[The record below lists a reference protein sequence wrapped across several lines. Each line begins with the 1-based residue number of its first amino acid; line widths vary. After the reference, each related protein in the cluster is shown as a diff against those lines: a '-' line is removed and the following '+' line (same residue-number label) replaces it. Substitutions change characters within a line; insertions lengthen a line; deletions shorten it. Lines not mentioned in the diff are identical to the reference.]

1 MSEEMSKLSVEKQNI
16 KESMKSKAAQREA
29 TRVIESTTRR
39 IVHMVFNPKNLVKV
53 TPFTRKLKLLMEDDL
68 DAFETEEHEKFE
80 AYLEKFIDETL
91 EEGEHN
97 PVQYDENTNY
107 ELELN
112 GIKHISF
119 AVANNPFFK
128 LEIEKYYPEAI
139 VINPEGE
146 ILAWLGGDKN

>member
-1 MSEEMSKLSVEKQNI
+1 
-16 KESMKSKAAQREA
+16 MKSKAAQREA
-29 TRVIESTTRR
+29 TRVIESTSRR
-39 IVHMVFNPKNLVKV
+39 IVHMVFNPKNNVKV
-53 TPFTRKLKLLMEDDL
+53 TPFTRKLKLLLEDDL
-68 DAFETEEHEKFE
+68 EAFETEEHEKFE
-80 AYLEKFIDETL
+80 VYLEKFIDETL

>member
-1 MSEEMSKLSVEKQNI
+1 MSEEMSKLSIEKQNI

-29 TRVIESTTRR
+29 TRVIESTSRR

-97 PVQYDENTNY
+97 PV
-107 ELELN
+107 
-112 GIKHISF
+112 
-119 AVANNPFFK
+119 
-128 LEIEKYYPEAI
+128 
-139 VINPEGE
+139 
-146 ILAWLGGDKN
+146 